1 MNAPLAANRI
11 THRGLTT
18 AALMT
23 LMALSAVEAT
33 VVSTAMP
40 TVIADLG
47 GVALYGWVAAAYFL
61 TVTVAT
67 PIYGKLADTVGRK
80 PVALASVALF
90 LVGSFACGAAGSIGW
105 LIAARALQ
113 GIGAG
118 GMQPVTLTIIG
129 DLYPLEERGKV
140 QGAMSGV
147 WATASVVGPLLG
159 GWIVH
164 AASWRWVFWVNIPVG
179 LLGVAVL
186 LRAYHEPARARAGG
200 AVDLPGATLFTA
212 ATVALLL
219 GVHGTAPALTLPVA
233 LFAALAFVRVETRA
247 EDPMLPLA
255 LLRERVIAATSGSG
269 LILGA
274 AMMTSL
280 VMLPLFAQGALR
292 LSPTQAGSSVAP
304 MLFGWPLAA
313 FLTSRVLAR
322 VGPRAPMVLGSLLI
336 AAALAALA
344 RALGPAVSIHTL
356 QAWMLVYGLGMGM
369 VSTASLLAV
378 QSAVP
383 WSRRG
388 GGDGGEPL
396 RPRHRRRPGHGGLR
410 RAAGVSLARGGARGA
425 RARGAR
431 HRGGAARDRGAG
443 ADRERGAHPRDGA
456 GVRLPRGARG
466 GEPPGGHR
474 GAADPAPRG
483 VVNEFANPRG
493 ARPALTAEVHDGDQG
508 FVPGGQ
514 AHRRAG
520 R

>member
-1 MNAPLAANRI
+1 MNAPLAAHRS

-47 GVALYGWVAAAYFL
+47 GVSLYGWVAAAYFL
-61 TVTVAT
+61 TVTVGT
-67 PIYGKLADTVGRK
+67 PIYGKLADTLGRK

-90 LVGSFACGAAGSIGW
+90 LLGSFACGAAGSIGW

-129 DLYPLEERGKV
+129 DLFPLEERGKV

-164 AASWRWVFWVNIPVG
+164 AASWRWVFWVNVPVG

-200 AVDLPGATLFTA
+200 AVDLPGAALFTA

-219 GVHGTAPALTLPVA
+219 GVHGTAAALTLPA
-233 LFAALAFVRVETRA
+233 AALAAWAFVRVETRA

-280 VMLPLFAQGALR
+280 VMLPLYAQGALR

-322 VGPRAPMVLGSLLI
+322 VGPRAPMLLGSLLI
-336 AAALAALA
+336 AGALTALA
-344 RALGPAVSIHTL
+344 RSLGPAVSVHTL

-378 QSAVP
+378 QSSVP

-388 GGDGGEPL
+388 VATAVNLFARAIGGALGTGGFGAL
-396 RPRHRRRPGHGGLR
+396 LAYRL
-410 RAAGVSLARGGARGA
+410 RAAAPAELV
-425 RARGAR
+425 RAVLHA
-431 HRGGAARDRGAG
+431 
-443 ADRERGAHPRDGA
+443 E
-456 GVRLPRGARG
+456 
-466 GEPPGGHR
+466 
-474 GAADPAPRG
+474 
-483 VVNEFANPRG
+483 G
-493 ARPALTAEVHDGDQG
+493 ARPVTEAQAQTVTAALTHAMGPVFASLAALAVVNLLVVTAVPPTLHRAES
-508 FVPGGQ
+508 
-514 AHRRAG
+514 
-520 R
+520 